1 MKQHKMSK
9 AEYFNLVNNS
19 TYMSNINKGNVIDPT
34 RYRLD
39 QKQKQFKK
47 LKADDPNFIAE
58 QTSPQ
63 SNYARLK

>member
-1 MKQHKMSK
+1 MEQHKMSM

-19 TYMSNINKGNVIDPT
+19 TYTSNINRGNVIDPT

>member
-1 MKQHKMSK
+1 
-9 AEYFNLVNNS
+9 
-19 TYMSNINKGNVIDPT
+19 MSNINKGNVIDPT

>member
-1 MKQHKMSK
+1 MKQHKISK

-19 TYMSNINKGNVIDPT
+19 TYISNLNRGNVIDPT
-34 RYRLD
+34 RSLLT
-39 QKQKQFKK
+39 QKQEHFKK
-47 LKADDPNFIAE
+47 LKADDSNFIAE

>member
-19 TYMSNINKGNVIDPT
+19 TYMSNINKGYVIDPT

-39 QKQKQFKK
+39 QKQKEFKK
-47 LKADDPNFIAE
+47 IKADDPNFIAN

>member
-9 AEYFNLVNNS
+9 AEYFNLINHS
-19 TYMSNINKGNVIDPT
+19 TYISNINRGNVIDYT
-34 RYRLD
+34 RSLLT
-39 QKQKQFKK
+39 QKQEQFKK
-47 LKADDPNFIAE
+47 LKADDSNFIAE

>member
-1 MKQHKMSK
+1 MSK

-19 TYMSNINKGNVIDPT
+19 TYISNLNRGNVIDPT
-34 RYRLD
+34 RSLLT
-39 QKQKQFKK
+39 QKQEHFKK
-47 LKADDPNFIAE
+47 LKADDSNFIAE

>member
-1 MKQHKMSK
+1 MKQHKISK
-9 AEYFNLVNNS
+9 AEYFDLVNNS
-19 TYMSNINKGNVIDPT
+19 TYMSKINKGNVIDPT

-47 LKADDPNFIAE
+47 LKADDPNFIAG
-58 QTSPQ
+58 QTSLQ

>member
-19 TYMSNINKGNVIDPT
+19 TYISNLNKGYVIDHSRSLLT
-34 RYRLD
+34 
-39 QKQKQFKK
+39 QKQEHFKK
-47 LKADDPNFIAE
+47 LKADDSNFIAE
-58 QTSPQ
+58 QTSSQ